1 MIGAIVSWSLRN
13 RLVVFAL
20 TLGLAILGVRS
31 WLKLPIDA
39 VPDIT
44 NVQVQVLTNA
54 PGLAPLEV
62 EQLVT
67 RPVELAMTGIPGVS
81 TIRSISRASVS
92 AVTLVFDEDVELAA
106 ARTLVSQRLSA
117 AREAIPASAGR
128 PDLGPLTTGLGEIY
142 HFTVRW
148 PGHSPAEVRTV
159 FDWEIAYA
167 LRSVPGIVEVNGWGG
182 DTRQVEVRLR
192 TPDLVAHGLMQS
204 DVEAALLGAG
214 KNAGA
219 GALERGGEQVLVRL
233 DGQFRSVADVAEQV
247 IATKPGG
254 VAVRVRDVAT
264 VGDGAAFRAS
274 AATADGAGET
284 VYGMVQLVAYGN
296 AHEATARV
304 RARLEELKPRLP
316 PGVEVQPF
324 YDRSELVD
332 KVLSTVKKSLLEGG
346 IVVVVVLL
354 IFLGDFAAGLVV
366 ATTIPLSMLGAFA
379 LMKTFGTSGNLM
391 SLGAI
396 DFGLVVDGAVVVV
409 EGALAAMAASK
420 LTARAALAREAI
432 AYGGPI
438 AFGVFI
444 IAVVYMPVLLL
455 EGVEGKMFRPMAWT
469 VLFALGTAL
478 VLSFTWVPVLASLL
492 VRRAHEGDVFVV
504 RLLRRAYEPLLDA
517 MLRRPAIAASLA
529 VVLVCIGIVAAW
541 GRGAEF
547 IPRLEEG
554 DFAIQLT
561 RPPSVSLK
569 ESVAGTTA
577 AERALKRFPEVKRVV
592 SRSGS
597 PDVAT
602 DVMGIDMTDTFV
614 ILKPRSEWTTAHD
627 REGLVAAFEKELR
640 KELPGTT
647 FGFTQPIEMRF
658 QELIGGIK
666 SDIGVKVQG
675 DDLTELTRLAHE
687 VQRVLAGTP
696 GASDVR
702 TEPTGGL
709 ALATIRPNPQKMGR
723 LGVRAEDVLA
733 AIEALRA
740 GRVVGTLVEG
750 ERRFEVALRV
760 DAPPA
765 PNAEA
770 LAATALPVAASGEKT
785 TVLLGDVCDVSID
798 EGPAQISRE
807 RARRRVLVEA
817 NVRGRDLAGF
827 VGDLRTRL
835 DAMRWPP
842 GYTFTISGQ
851 FENLARAA
859 ERLAIIVPATLV
871 GIFFLL
877 YLTFGDFLPA
887 LLIFLN
893 IPVAASGG
901 LVALAARGL
910 PLSISAAVGFIA
922 LFGVAT
928 LNGVVLLTS
937 IRRRESEGLEPREA
951 ARTAAHDRLRPVL
964 TTAVVASF
972 GFIPMAIATG
982 TGAEVQ
988 RPLATVVIGGL
999 STATVLTLGL
1009 LPSIYSWVKSRQ
1021 REQARAAPGSDSVH
1035 E

>member
-20 TLGLAILGVRS
+20 TLGLAIIGVRS
-31 WLKLPIDA
+31 WLSLPVDA

-67 RPVELAMTGIPGVS
+67 RPVELAMTGIPGVT

-92 AVTLVFDEDVELAA
+92 AVTLVFSEDVELAA
-106 ARTLVSQRLSA
+106 ARTLVSQRLAS

-142 HFTVRW
+142 HFTVKW
-148 PGHSPAEVRTV
+148 PGHTPAEVRTL
-159 FDWEIAYA
+159 FDWEIAYS

-182 DTRQVEVRLR
+182 DRRQIEVRLR
-192 TPDLVAHGLMQS
+192 MPDLIAHGLSQS

-233 DGQFRSVADVAEQV
+233 DGQFRTVADVADQV
-247 IATKPGG
+247 IATKQGG

-264 VGDGAAFRAS
+264 VTDGAAFRAS
-274 AATADGAGET
+274 AATADGTGET

-304 RARLEELKPRLP
+304 RSRLKEIEARLPR
-316 PGVEVQPF
+316 GAEVQPF

-332 KVLSTVKKSLLEGG
+332 HVLRTVKRSLLEGG
-346 IVVVVVLL
+346 VIVIVVLL

-366 ATTIPLSMLGAFA
+366 ATTIPLAMLGAFA
-379 LMKTFGTSGNLM
+379 LMKTFGMSGNLM

-409 EGALAAMAASK
+409 EGALAAMAVS
-420 LTARAALAREAI
+420 TIRAREALRQEAI
-432 AYGGPI
+432 AFGGPI

-444 IAVVYMPVLLL
+444 IAVVYLPVLLL

-478 VLSFTWVPVLASLL
+478 VLAFTWVPVLASLL
-492 VRRAHEGDVFVV
+492 VRRAHTKEVIVV
-504 RLLRRAYEPLLDA
+504 RALRRMYEPVLDS
-517 MLRRPAIAASLA
+517 MLRRPAIAALLA
-529 VVLVCIGIVAAW
+529 AILVCVGALAAW

-561 RPPSVSLK
+561 RPPSVSL
-569 ESVAGTTA
+569 EEAVAGTTA
-577 AERALKRFPEVKRVV
+577 VERALKKFPEVRRVV

-614 ILKPRSEWTTAHD
+614 ILAPRSEWTTAHD

-658 QELIGGIK
+658 QELLGGIK
-666 SDIGVKVQG
+666 SDVGVKIHG
-675 DDLTELTRLAHE
+675 DDLAELTKLGRE
-687 VQRVLAGTP
+687 VQHVLATTP
-696 GASDVR
+696 GAGDVR
-702 TEPTGGL
+702 MEPTSGL

-723 LGVRAEDVLA
+723 LGVRTEDVLA
-733 AIEALRA
+733 AVEALRA

-750 ERRFEVALRV
+750 ERRFEVAIRV

-765 PNAEA
+765 PNVEA
-770 LAATALPVAASGEKT
+770 LSALALPLTDK
-785 TVLLGDVCDVSID
+785 TVLLGDVCDVSIA

-807 RARRRVLVEA
+807 QARRRVLVEA
-817 NVRGRDLAGF
+817 NVRGRDLASF
-827 VGDLRTRL
+827 VSALRTRL
-835 DAMRWPP
+835 NAMQWPS
-842 GYTFTISGQ
+842 GYHFTISGQ
-851 FENLARAA
+851 FENLAHAA

-877 YLTFGDFLPA
+877 YLTFGDFLPS

-901 LVALAARGL
+901 LVALAVRGL

-937 IRRRESEGLEPREA
+937 VRRWEQEGHEPHEA
-951 ARTAAHDRLRPVL
+951 ARRAAHDRLRPVL

-972 GFIPMAIATG
+972 GFIPMAIARG

-999 STATVLTLGL
+999 LTATVLTLGL
-1009 LPSIYSWVKSRQ
+1009 LPSIYAWARSKSHSHG
-1021 REQARAAPGSDSVH
+1021 EQARTTRGSLVH

>member
-1 MIGAIVSWSLRN
+1 MIGAVVSWSLRN
-13 RLVVFAL
+13 RLIVFAA
-20 TLGLAILGVRS
+20 TIALAVLGVRA
-31 WLKLPIDA
+31 WIHLPVDA
-39 VPDIT
+39 VPDVT

-67 RPVELAMTGIPGVS
+67 RPVELAMTGIPGIS

-92 AVTLVFDEDVELAA
+92 SVTLIFDDDVELAA
-106 ARTLVSQRLSA
+106 ARTLVSQRLAA

-148 PGHSPAEVRTV
+148 PGHSPAEVRTI

-182 DTRQVEVRLR
+182 DRRQIEIRLR
-192 TPDLVAHGLMQS
+192 TPDLQAHGLTQS
-204 DVEAALLGAG
+204 EVEAVLLGGG

-233 DGQFRSVADVAEQV
+233 DGQFRTVADVADQV
-247 IATKPGG
+247 IATKTGG
-254 VAVRVRDVAT
+254 LAVRVRDVAT
-264 VGDGAAFRAS
+264 VRDGAAFRAS
-274 AATADGAGET
+274 AATGDGTGET
-284 VYGMVQLVAYGN
+284 VYGMVQLVAAGN

-304 RARLEELKPRLP
+304 RARLDDLRPRLP
-316 PGVEVQPF
+316 PGVEVVPF
-324 YDRSELVD
+324 YDRAELVD
-332 KVLSTVKKSLLEGG
+332 HVLGTVKRSLIEGG
-346 IVVVVVLL
+346 VVVVLVLL

-366 ATTIPLSMLGAFA
+366 ATAIPLAMLGAFTWMSA
-379 LMKTFGTSGNLM
+379 LGMSGNLM

-409 EGALAAMAASK
+409 EGALAAMAVSK
-420 LTARAALAREAI
+420 LASREALRRE
-432 AYGGPI
+432 AVAFGGPI

-444 IAVVYMPVLLL
+444 IAVVYLPVLLL
-455 EGVEGKMFRPMAWT
+455 DGVEGKMFRPMAWT

-478 VLSFTWVPVLASLL
+478 VLSFTWVPVLASLI
-492 VRRAHEGDVFVV
+492 VRRAHEGDVWVV
-504 RLLRRAYEPLLDA
+504 RQLRRVYEPALDA
-517 MLRRPAIAASLA
+517 MLKRPAIAAILA
-529 VVLVCIGIVAAW
+529 VVLIAVGVIAAM

-547 IPRLEEG
+547 VPRLEEG

-569 ESVAGTTA
+569 EAVEGTTA
-577 AERALKRFPEVKRVV
+577 VERALKKFPEVRHVV

-602 DVMGIDMTDTFV
+602 DVMGIEQSDVFV
-614 ILKPRSEWTTAHD
+614 ILAPRAQWTTAHD

-640 KELPGTT
+640 KALPGTT

-658 QELIGGIK
+658 QELLGGIK
-666 SDIGVKVQG
+666 SDVGVKVHG
-675 DDLTELTRLAHE
+675 DDLAELTRLSRE

-696 GASDVR
+696 GAADIR
-702 TEPTGGL
+702 AEPTGGL

-723 LGVRAEDVLA
+723 LGVKTEAVLA
-733 AIEALRA
+733 AVEALRA

-750 ERRFEVALRV
+750 ERRFEVAVRV

-770 LAATALPVAASGEKT
+770 LAATPLAVGDT
-785 TVLLGDVCDVSID
+785 GTVLLGDVCDVTID

-817 NVRGRDLAGF
+817 NVRGRDLASF
-827 VGDLRTRL
+827 VQDLRGRL
-835 DAMRWPP
+835 GAMKWPT
-842 GYTFTISGQ
+842 GYHVTISGQ
-851 FENLARAA
+851 YENLEHAAR
-859 ERLAIIVPATLV
+859 RLAIIVPATLA

-893 IPVAASGG
+893 VPVAASGG
-901 LVALAARGL
+901 LVALALRGL

-937 IRRRESEGLEPREA
+937 IRRWEGEGLESHAA
-951 ARTAAHDRLRPVL
+951 AR
-964 TTAVVASF
+964 
-972 GFIPMAIATG
+972 
-982 TGAEVQ
+982 
-988 RPLATVVIGGL
+988 
-999 STATVLTLGL
+999 
-1009 LPSIYSWVKSRQ
+1009 
-1021 REQARAAPGSDSVH
+1021 
-1035 E
+1035 